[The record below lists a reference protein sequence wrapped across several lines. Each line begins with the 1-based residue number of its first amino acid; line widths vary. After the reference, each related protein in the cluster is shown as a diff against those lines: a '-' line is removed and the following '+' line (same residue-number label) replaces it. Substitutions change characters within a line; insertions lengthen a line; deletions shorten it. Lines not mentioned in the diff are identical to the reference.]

1 MTERSY
7 QGLET
12 LSSTPDAQMP
22 SQDASLSIYHETHSL
37 TSFTVQEKAKKK
49 KRVQI
54 REGGGDLRFKMK
66 RARLYLALP
75 PAGCGDLYKIELA
88 PSFLFRT

>member
-1 MTERSY
+1 MHSMTERSY

-49 KRVQI
+49 KSADKRGWRRPTVQN
-54 REGGGDLRFKMK
+54 EESQ
-66 RARLYLALP
+66 ALP
-75 PAGCGDLYKIELA
+75 GFAASRLWGLVQN
-88 PSFLFRT
+88 